1 MKQRCYESEKTSYR
15 MEKKIAKHKSHL
27 KNLVSRMYRE
37 VSQLN
42 IKQKIWTNTLPKKIY
57 KGE

>member
-1 MKQRCYESEKTSYR
+1 MKQSCYESEKTSYR
-15 MEKKIAKHKSHL
+15 MGKKIAKHKSHL

-42 IKQKIWTNTLPKKIY
+42 IKQKI
-57 KGE
+57 

>member
-1 MKQRCYESEKTSYR
+1 MRVKRQAIEWG
-15 MEKKIAKHKSHL
+15 KKITKHKSHL

-42 IKQKIWTNTLPKKIY
+42 IKPKI
-57 KGE
+57 